1 MTSLQVL
8 FIQAID
14 VFFNVIEWLI
24 FIRILLSWIPM
35 FGYNNPLGRL
45 IYNLTEPI
53 LGPCRSMLEKSPLG
67 GGMMLVMTT
76 AFKKHQR
83 LQELALGI
91 SLLFGML
98 ATQAI
103 VG

>member
-14 VFFNVIEWLI
+14 VFFNIIEWLI

-35 FGYNNPLGRL
+35 FGYNNPLGRF

-53 LGPCRSMLEKSPLG
+53 LGPCRRMLDKSPLG
-67 GGMMLVMTT
+67 GGMMLD
-76 AFKKHQR
+76 FSPII
-83 LQELALGI
+83 ALILMMLVKQLLMGLV
-91 SLLFGML
+91 LLF
-98 ATQAI
+98 
-103 VG
+103 

>member
-35 FGYNNPLGRL
+35 FGYPLGRL

-67 GGMMLVMTT
+67 GGMMLD
-76 AFKKHQR
+76 FSPII
-83 LQELALGI
+83 ALILMVLVKQLLMGLV
-91 SLLFGML
+91 LLF
-98 ATQAI
+98 
-103 VG
+103 

>member
-53 LGPCRSMLEKSPLG
+53 LGPCRSMLDKSPLG
-67 GGMMLVMTT
+67 GGMMLD
-76 AFKKHQR
+76 FSPII
-83 LQELALGI
+83 ALILMVLVKQLLMGLV
-91 SLLFGML
+91 LLF
-98 ATQAI
+98 
-103 VG
+103 